1 MMDIIMQRCEDQGQ
15 TFSAPQVLAAGNE
28 KHDTVNNPVM
38 MLDRNGRIHL
48 LSKLLD
54 KEPC

>member
-1 MMDIIMQRCEDQGQ
+1 MMDIIMQRCEDQGH